1 MKYKAADLRK
11 VVVDFED
18 GTNPPPP
25 PTGPVPPPPPGTEP
39 AWDEPPR
46 IGRGEGEG
54 PEGIPVPGGE
64 PLPPEI
70 TDSKKEGEEAWRED
84 VQRARQRNAGSIPG
98 ALVTILEDMFA
109 KPVIDWKILLKRFVN
124 KMAAKVEYFM
134 PNKRFLGSGDILWGS
149 KRTKEGFET
158 LFIIADTSGSI
169 GKNELQQFINETQ
182 NIMKEHKPK
191 ETYLIWCDATMYLPV
206 DVLKGT
212 GDLWKMR
219 EPRGGGGTDF
229 RPPFKWIE
237 ENILGKKKIGP
248 IVYFTDG
255 FGPFPALGDYGTD
268 KYAKNVFWVII
279 SPNRPN
285 NDIQVPFG
293 TKLDLVTKV

>member
-1 MKYKAADLRK
+1 MKYKAEDLRK
-11 VVVDFED
+11 VIVDFED
-18 GTNPPPP
+18 DGPPPPGPP
-25 PTGPVPPPPPGTEP
+25 PTGPTPPGPQP
-39 AWDEPPR
+39 AWDTPPS
-46 IGRGEGEG
+46 
-54 PEGIPVPGGE
+54 PVSPSGQ

-70 TDSKKEGEEAWRED
+70 KGSEKEGEEAWRED
-84 VQRARQRNAGSIPG
+84 VQRARQREAGSIPG
-98 ALVTILEDMFA
+98 ALKTILEDMFA

-134 PNKRFLGSGDILWGS
+134 PNKRFLGSGDVLWGS
-149 KRTKEGFET
+149 KRKKEGFET

-191 ETYLIWCDATMYLPV
+191 ETYLIWCDSTMYLPV
-206 DVLKGT
+206 DILKGAK
-212 GDLWKMR
+212 DIWKMR

-268 KYAKNVFWVII
+268 KYAKNVFWVIV

-285 NDIQVPFG
+285 KDIEVPFG
-293 TKLDLVTKV
+293 TKLDLVTRV